1 MRKINGTTRETE
13 IEKALLTFSFLSFK
27 YDERVSG
34 NLTKKKCF
42 KSSYK
47 AVLIKVLYEFGCFF
61 FSSFKTSKKVKF
73 ISKHARGRLIFG
85 GGGYNRKFTVV

>member
-34 NLTKKKCF
+34 NLTKKSVSNQATKQC
-42 KSSYK
+42 
-47 AVLIKVLYEFGCFF
+47 
-61 FSSFKTSKKVKF
+61 
-73 ISKHARGRLIFG
+73 
-85 GGGYNRKFTVV
+85 

>member
-61 FSSFKTSKKVKF
+61 FLKLQDVVKSQIHF
-73 ISKHARGRLIFG
+73 NTCQREAHIRGRGL
-85 GGGYNRKFTVV
+85 